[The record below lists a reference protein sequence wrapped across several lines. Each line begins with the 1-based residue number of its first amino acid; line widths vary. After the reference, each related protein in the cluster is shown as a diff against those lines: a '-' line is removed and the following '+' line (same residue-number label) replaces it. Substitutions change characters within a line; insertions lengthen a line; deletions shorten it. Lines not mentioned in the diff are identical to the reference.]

1 MKIVL
6 NLLSS
11 SKRSQIMAK
20 NPDTYE
26 KAEVLVYTFQK
37 LPTDALMHQVLHQ
50 NPTRLGEIPI

>member
-1 MKIVL
+1 
-6 NLLSS
+6 
-11 SKRSQIMAK
+11 MAK